1 MIESN
6 TKSTRRQERPMW
18 TQSPDAALQIATG
31 LQRERI
37 ARAEQVRLARRARA
51 GRTAT
56 APRSSLQSVPQLITS
71 IARAAATI
79 RRGSTER
86 GGGISVPCPTGTC

>member
-1 MIESN
+1 
-6 TKSTRRQERPMW
+6 MW

-31 LQRERI
+31 LHRERI
-37 ARAEQVRLARRARA
+37 ARAEQVRLARLARA

-56 APRSSLQSVPQLITS
+56 APRSSLQPVPRLINN

-79 RRGSTER
+79 RRGTTER
-86 GGGISVPCPTGTC
+86 GGSISVPCPTGTC